1 MAKPIIPVFYSCD
14 EKFLK
19 YCMVSL
25 YSLLKNA
32 KEDCTYL
39 IYILHTDISPE
50 VQDEFYDRLDS
61 IGLSVSYDVCF
72 EDVTE
77 NLNLIE
83 HEFPLRDYYSKTT
96 YYRLLIS
103 DMHPEHDKVIYID
116 ADTIVQG
123 DISALYD
130 EDISD
135 YYLGACHEQVM
146 VKIRE
151 FGDYVEQC
159 LGISR
164 HNFFNAGV
172 LLINCAE
179 FRSRQILHRFLEEL
193 HAYDFVVTQ
202 DEDYL
207 NLITKDHVKF
217 LNQRWNT
224 ELFQEPDY
232 PVEEAKI
239 LHYVMFSKP
248 WHYKDCLCG
257 DIYLS
262 YAKETPVFPD
272 IEASLR
278 EYSEEAR
285 SRDNEAAER
294 LLKTAIRETFRE
306 DNYLKR
312 LNRDKRAKD
321 RVEIVKK
328 IEEFERD
335 GRFFEDVEDD
345 PPTKPL
351 LPDDIDY
358 LHKTL
363 AQKIKTKVAFAQ
375 AHKVVDKLIKNKQLI
390 IKDMKGIENFQNL
403 DSGAVIT
410 CNHFNAFDSFIIQ
423 LVYEAAKQK
432 KRTFYR
438 VIREGNYTSFPGF
451 YGFLMRNCNTL
462 PLSSDIRTMRKFF
475 EATNTVLKNG
485 HFVLVYPEQS
495 MWWNYRKPK
504 PLKNGAFIFSA
515 KSGVPVLPCFIT
527 MRDTENIGEDGFPI
541 QEYTVHISKPIYPDP
556 SLPYKK
562 QSEQLLKENY
572 RVWKEIY
579 EREYQMPLSYTTE
592 DMPESVTRGLL

>member
-1 MAKPIIPVFYSCD
+1 MADFVIPVFYSCD
-14 EKFLK
+14 ESFLK
-19 YCMVSL
+19 YCMVSMS
-25 YSLLKNA
+25 SLLKNA
-32 KEDCTYL
+32 SSGCVYR
-39 IYILHTDISPE
+39 IYVLNTDIS
-50 VQDEFYDRLDS
+50 DEAQKTFCEQIDS
-61 IGLSVSYDVCF
+61 MKLSSKYEICF
-72 EDVTE
+72 EDVSE

-96 YYRLLIS
+96 YYRLLIA
-103 DMHPEHDKVIYID
+103 DMHPEYDKVIYID
-116 ADTIVQG
+116 SDTIVQG
-123 DISALYD
+123 DISELFKENID
-130 EDISD
+130 DH
-135 YYLGACHEQVM
+135 YLGACHEQVM
-146 VKIRE
+146 VQIDE
-151 FGDYVEQC
+151 YGEYVEKC

-164 HNFFNAGV
+164 HNFFNAGI
-172 LLINCAE
+172 LLINCKE
-179 FRSRQILHRFLEEL
+179 FRDKQLLHRFLEEL

-217 LNQRWNT
+217 LDQRWNT
-224 ELFQEPDY
+224 EIFNEISY
-232 PVEEAKI
+232 PIEEAKI
-239 LHYVMFSKP
+239 IHYIMFCKP
-248 WHYKDCLCG
+248 WHYADCPHA
-257 DIYLS
+257 DIYMS
-262 YAKETPVFPD
+262 YAKATPVFPE
-272 IEASLR
+272 IEAELNAYTDEDRARDKKGGENLR
-278 EYSEEAR
+278 K
-285 SRDNEAAER
+285 
-294 LLKTAIRETFRE
+294 LAIRETNRE

-363 AQKIKTKVAFAQ
+363 IEKIKTKVAFAQ

-390 IKDMKGIENFQNL
+390 IKDMKGIEHFQNL
-403 DSGAVIT
+403 SSGAVIT

-515 KSGVPVLPCFIT
+515 KNDVPVLPCFIT
-527 MRDTENIGEDGFPI
+527 MRDTENVGEDGFPI
-541 QEYTVHISKPIYPDP
+541 QEYTVHISEPIYPDK

-562 QSEQLLKENY
+562 QTDKLRKENY

-579 EREYQMPLSYTTE
+579 EREYQMPLEYTTI
-592 DMPESVTRGLL
+592 DMPDLDTLK

>member
-1 MAKPIIPVFYSCD
+1 MADFVIPVFYSCD
-14 EKFLK
+14 ESFLK
-19 YCMVSL
+19 YCLVSMS
-25 YSLLKNA
+25 SLLKNVSS
-32 KEDCTYL
+32 ECFCR
-39 IYILHTDISPE
+39 IYVLNTDIS
-50 VQDEFYDRLDS
+50 DEAQKTFCEQIDS
-61 IGLSVSYDVCF
+61 MKLSSQYEICF
-72 EDVTE
+72 EDVSE

-96 YYRLLIS
+96 YYRLLIA
-103 DMHPEHDKVIYID
+103 DMHPEYDKVIYID
-116 ADTIVQG
+116 SDTIVQG
-123 DISALYD
+123 DISELYNENID
-130 EDISD
+130 DH
-135 YYLGACHEQVM
+135 YLGACHEQVM
-146 VKIRE
+146 VQIDE
-151 FGDYVEQC
+151 YGEYVEKC

-164 HNFFNAGV
+164 HNFFNAGI
-172 LLINCAE
+172 LLINCKE
-179 FRSRQILHRFLEEL
+179 FRDKQLLHRFLEEL

-217 LNQRWNT
+217 LDQRWNT
-224 ELFQEPDY
+224 EIFNEISY
-232 PVEEAKI
+232 PIEEAKI
-239 LHYVMFSKP
+239 IHYIMFCKP
-248 WHYKDCLCG
+248 WHYADCPHA
-257 DIYLS
+257 DIYMS
-262 YAKETPVFPD
+262 YAKATPVFSE
-272 IEASLR
+272 IEAELNAYTDEDRARDKKGGENLR
-278 EYSEEAR
+278 K
-285 SRDNEAAER
+285 
-294 LLKTAIRETFRE
+294 LAIRETNRE

-363 AQKIKTKVAFAQ
+363 IEKIKTKVAFAQ

-390 IKDMKGIENFQNL
+390 IKDMKGIEHFQNL
-403 DSGAVIT
+403 SSGAVIT

-515 KSGVPVLPCFIT
+515 KNDVPVLPCFIT
-527 MRDTENIGEDGFPI
+527 MRDTENVGEDGFPI
-541 QEYTVHISKPIYPDP
+541 QEYTVHISEPIYPDK

-562 QSEQLLKENY
+562 QTDKLRKENY

-579 EREYQMPLSYTTE
+579 EREYQMPLEYTTI
-592 DMPESVTRGLL
+592 DMPDLDTLK

>member
-1 MAKPIIPVFYSCD
+1 MADFVIPIFYSCD

-19 YCMVSL
+19 YCMVSMS
-25 YSLLKNA
+25 SLLKNA
-32 KEDCTYL
+32 SADCVCR
-39 IYILHTDISPE
+39 IYILNTDISDDAQKKFCE
-50 VQDEFYDRLDS
+50 QLDS
-61 IGLSVSYDVCF
+61 MKLSAKYEICF
-72 EDVTE
+72 EDVSDH
-77 NLNLIE
+77 LNLIE

-96 YYRLLIS
+96 YYRLLIA
-103 DMHPEHDKVIYID
+103 DMHPEYDKVIYID
-116 ADTIVQG
+116 SDTIVQG
-123 DISALYD
+123 DISELYNENID
-130 EDISD
+130 DH
-135 YYLGACHEQVM
+135 YLGACHEQVM
-146 VKIRE
+146 VQIDE
-151 FGDYVEQC
+151 YGEYVEKC

-164 HNFFNAGV
+164 HNFFNAGI
-172 LLINCAE
+172 LLINCKE
-179 FRSRQILHRFLEEL
+179 FRDKQLLHRFLEEL

-217 LNQRWNT
+217 LDQRWNT
-224 ELFQEPDY
+224 EIFNEISY
-232 PVEEAKI
+232 PIEEAKI
-239 LHYVMFSKP
+239 IHYIMFCKP
-248 WHYKDCLCG
+248 WHYADCPHA
-257 DIYLS
+257 DIYMS
-262 YAKETPVFPD
+262 YAKATPVFPE
-272 IEASLR
+272 IEAELNAYTDEDRARDKKGGENLR
-278 EYSEEAR
+278 K
-285 SRDNEAAER
+285 
-294 LLKTAIRETFRE
+294 LAIRETNRE

-363 AQKIKTKVAFAQ
+363 IEKIKTKVAFAQ

-390 IKDMKGIENFQNL
+390 IKDMKGIEHFQNL
-403 DSGAVIT
+403 SSGAVIT

-515 KSGVPVLPCFIT
+515 KNDVPVLPCFIT
-527 MRDTENIGEDGFPI
+527 MRDTENVGEDGFPI
-541 QEYTVHISKPIYPDP
+541 QEYTVHISEPIYPDK

-562 QSEQLLKENY
+562 QTDKLRKENY

-579 EREYQMPLSYTTE
+579 EREYQMPLEYTTI
-592 DMPESVTRGLL
+592 DMPDLDTLK

>member
-1 MAKPIIPVFYSCD
+1 MADFVIPVFYSCD
-14 EKFLK
+14 ESFLK
-19 YCMVSL
+19 YCMVSMS
-25 YSLLKNA
+25 SLLKNA
-32 KEDCTYL
+32 SSGCVYR
-39 IYILHTDISPE
+39 IYVLNTDIS
-50 VQDEFYDRLDS
+50 DEAQKTFCEQIDS
-61 IGLSVSYDVCF
+61 MKLSSQYEICF
-72 EDVTE
+72 EDVSE

-96 YYRLLIS
+96 YYRLLIA
-103 DMHPEHDKVIYID
+103 DMHPEYDKVIYID
-116 ADTIVQG
+116 SDTIVQG
-123 DISALYD
+123 DISELYNENID
-130 EDISD
+130 DH
-135 YYLGACHEQVM
+135 YLGACHEQVM
-146 VKIRE
+146 VQIDE
-151 FGDYVEQC
+151 YGEYVEKC

-164 HNFFNAGV
+164 HNFFNAGI
-172 LLINCAE
+172 LLINCKE
-179 FRSRQILHRFLEEL
+179 FRDKQLLHRFLEEL

-217 LNQRWNT
+217 LDQRWNT
-224 ELFQEPDY
+224 EIFNEISY
-232 PVEEAKI
+232 PIEEAKI
-239 LHYVMFSKP
+239 IHYIMFCKP
-248 WHYKDCLCG
+248 WHYADCPHA
-257 DIYLS
+257 DIYMS
-262 YAKETPVFPD
+262 YAKATPVFPE
-272 IEASLR
+272 IEAELNAYTDEDRARDKKGGENLR
-278 EYSEEAR
+278 K
-285 SRDNEAAER
+285 
-294 LLKTAIRETFRE
+294 LAIRETNRE

-363 AQKIKTKVAFAQ
+363 IEKIKTKVAFAQ

-390 IKDMKGIENFQNL
+390 IKDMKGIEHFQNL
-403 DSGAVIT
+403 SSGAVIT

-438 VIREGNYTSFPGF
+438 VIREGNYTSFPG
-451 YGFLMRNCNTL
+451 L
-462 PLSSDIRTMRKFF
+462 
-475 EATNTVLKNG
+475 NTVLKNG

-495 MWWNYRKPK
+495 MRWNYRKPK

-515 KSGVPVLPCFIT
+515 KNDVPVLPCFIT
-527 MRDTENIGEDGFPI
+527 MRDTENVGEDGFPI
-541 QEYTVHISKPIYPDP
+541 QEYTVHISEPIYPDK

-562 QSEQLLKENY
+562 QTDKLRKENY

-579 EREYQMPLSYTTE
+579 EREYQMPLEYTTI
-592 DMPESVTRGLL
+592 DMPDLDTLK

>member
-1 MAKPIIPVFYSCD
+1 MADFVIPVFYSCD
-14 EKFLK
+14 ESFLK
-19 YCMVSL
+19 YCMVSMS
-25 YSLLKNA
+25 SLLKNA
-32 KEDCTYL
+32 SSGCVYR
-39 IYILHTDISPE
+39 IYVLNTDIS
-50 VQDEFYDRLDS
+50 DEAQKTFCEQIDS
-61 IGLSVSYDVCF
+61 MKLSSKYEICF
-72 EDVTE
+72 EDVSE

-96 YYRLLIS
+96 YYRLLIA
-103 DMHPEHDKVIYID
+103 DMHPEYDKVIYID
-116 ADTIVQG
+116 SDTIVQG
-123 DISALYD
+123 DISELYKENID
-130 EDISD
+130 DH
-135 YYLGACHEQVM
+135 YLGACHEQVM
-146 VKIRE
+146 VQIDE
-151 FGDYVEQC
+151 YGEYVEKC

-164 HNFFNAGV
+164 HNFFNAGI
-172 LLINCAE
+172 LLINCKE
-179 FRSRQILHRFLEEL
+179 FRDKQLLHRFLEEL

-217 LNQRWNT
+217 LDQRWNT
-224 ELFQEPDY
+224 EIFNEISY
-232 PVEEAKI
+232 PIEEAKI
-239 LHYVMFSKP
+239 IHYIMFCKP
-248 WHYKDCLCG
+248 WHYADCPHA
-257 DIYLS
+257 DIYMS
-262 YAKETPVFPD
+262 YAKATPVFPE
-272 IEASLR
+272 IEAELNAYTDEDRARDKKGGENLR
-278 EYSEEAR
+278 K
-285 SRDNEAAER
+285 
-294 LLKTAIRETFRE
+294 LAIRETNRE

-363 AQKIKTKVAFAQ
+363 IEKIKTKVAFAQ

-390 IKDMKGIENFQNL
+390 IKDMKGIEHFQNL
-403 DSGAVIT
+403 SSGAVIT

-515 KSGVPVLPCFIT
+515 KNDVPVLPCFIT
-527 MRDTENIGEDGFPI
+527 MRDTENVGEDGFPI
-541 QEYTVHISKPIYPDP
+541 QEYTVHISEPIYPDK

-562 QSEQLLKENY
+562 QTDKLRKENY

-579 EREYQMPLSYTTE
+579 EREYQMPLEYTTI
-592 DMPESVTRGLL
+592 DMPDLDTLK

>member
-1 MAKPIIPVFYSCD
+1 MADFVIPVFYSCD
-14 EKFLK
+14 ESFLK
-19 YCMVSL
+19 YCMVSMS
-25 YSLLKNA
+25 SLLKNVSS
-32 KEDCTYL
+32 DCVCR
-39 IYILHTDISPE
+39 IYVLNTDISDE
-50 VQDEFYDRLDS
+50 VQKTFCEQIDS
-61 IGLSVSYDVCF
+61 MKLSSQYEICF
-72 EDVTE
+72 EDVSE

-96 YYRLLIS
+96 YYRLLIA
-103 DMHPEHDKVIYID
+103 DMHPEYDKVIYID
-116 ADTIVQG
+116 SDTIVQG
-123 DISALYD
+123 DISELFKENID
-130 EDISD
+130 DH
-135 YYLGACHEQVM
+135 YLGACHEHG
-146 VKIRE
+146 E
-151 FGDYVEQC
+151 YVEKC
-159 LGISR
+159 IGISR
-164 HNFFNAGV
+164 HNFFNAGI
-172 LLINCAE
+172 LLINCKE
-179 FRSRQILHRFLEEL
+179 FRDKQLLHRFLEEL

-217 LNQRWNT
+217 LDQRWNT
-224 ELFQEPDY
+224 EIFNEISY
-232 PVEEAKI
+232 PIEEAKI
-239 LHYVMFSKP
+239 IHYIMFCKP
-248 WHYKDCLCG
+248 WHYADCPHA
-257 DIYLS
+257 DIYMS
-262 YAKETPVFPD
+262 YAKATPVFPE
-272 IEASLR
+272 IEAELNAYTDEDRARDKKGGENLR
-278 EYSEEAR
+278 K
-285 SRDNEAAER
+285 
-294 LLKTAIRETFRE
+294 LAIRETNRE

-363 AQKIKTKVAFAQ
+363 IEKIKTKVAFAQ

-390 IKDMKGIENFQNL
+390 IKDMKGIEHFQNL
-403 DSGAVIT
+403 SSGAVIT

-495 MWWNYRKPK
+495 MRWNYRKPK

-515 KSGVPVLPCFIT
+515 KNDVPVLPCFIT
-527 MRDTENIGEDGFPI
+527 MRDTENVGEDGFPI
-541 QEYTVHISKPIYPDP
+541 QEYTVHISEPIYPDK

-562 QSEQLLKENY
+562 QTDKLRKENY

-579 EREYQMPLSYTTE
+579 EREYQMPLEYTTI
-592 DMPESVTRGLL
+592 DMPDLDTLK

>member
-1 MAKPIIPVFYSCD
+1 MADFVIPVFYSCD
-14 EKFLK
+14 ESFLK
-19 YCMVSL
+19 YCMVSMS
-25 YSLLKNA
+25 SLLKNVSS
-32 KEDCTYL
+32 ECFCR
-39 IYILHTDISPE
+39 IYVLNTDIS
-50 VQDEFYDRLDS
+50 DEAQKTFCEQIDS
-61 IGLSVSYDVCF
+61 MKLSSKYEICF
-72 EDVTE
+72 EDVSE

-96 YYRLLIS
+96 YYRLLIA
-103 DMHPEHDKVIYID
+103 DMHPEYDKVIYID
-116 ADTIVQG
+116 SDTIVQG
-123 DISALYD
+123 DISELYNENID
-130 EDISD
+130 DH
-135 YYLGACHEQVM
+135 YLGACHEQVM
-146 VKIRE
+146 VQIDE
-151 FGDYVEQC
+151 YGEYVEKC

-164 HNFFNAGV
+164 HNFFNAGI
-172 LLINCAE
+172 LLINCKE
-179 FRSRQILHRFLEEL
+179 FRDKQLLHRFLEEL

-217 LNQRWNT
+217 LDQRWNT
-224 ELFQEPDY
+224 EIFNEISY
-232 PVEEAKI
+232 PIEEAKI
-239 LHYVMFSKP
+239 IHYIMFCKP
-248 WHYKDCLCG
+248 WHYADCPHA
-257 DIYLS
+257 DIYMS
-262 YAKETPVFPD
+262 YAKATPVFPE
-272 IEASLR
+272 IEAELNAYTDEDRARDKKGGENLR
-278 EYSEEAR
+278 K
-285 SRDNEAAER
+285 
-294 LLKTAIRETFRE
+294 LAIRETNRE

-363 AQKIKTKVAFAQ
+363 IEKIKTKVAFAQ

-390 IKDMKGIENFQNL
+390 IKDMKGIEHFQNL
-403 DSGAVIT
+403 SSGAVIT
-410 CNHFNAFDSFIIQ
+410 CTHFNEFDSFIIQ

-515 KSGVPVLPCFIT
+515 KNDVPVLPCFIT
-527 MRDTENIGEDGFPI
+527 MRDTENVGEDGFPI
-541 QEYTVHISKPIYPDP
+541 QEYTVHISEPIYPDK

-562 QSEQLLKENY
+562 QTDKLRKENY

-579 EREYQMPLSYTTE
+579 EREYQMPLEYTTI
-592 DMPESVTRGLL
+592 DMPDLDTLK

>member
-1 MAKPIIPVFYSCD
+1 MADFVIPVFYSCD
-14 EKFLK
+14 ESFLK
-19 YCMVSL
+19 YCMVSMS
-25 YSLLKNA
+25 SLLKNVSS
-32 KEDCTYL
+32 ECFCR
-39 IYILHTDISPE
+39 IYVLNTDIS
-50 VQDEFYDRLDS
+50 DEAQKTFCEQIDS
-61 IGLSVSYDVCF
+61 MKLSSQYEICF
-72 EDVTE
+72 EDVSE

-96 YYRLLIS
+96 YYRLLIA
-103 DMHPEHDKVIYID
+103 DMHPEYDKVIYID
-116 ADTIVQG
+116 SDTIVQG
-123 DISALYD
+123 DISELYNENI
-130 EDISD
+130 EDH
-135 YYLGACHEQVM
+135 YLGACHEQVM
-146 VKIRE
+146 VQIDE
-151 FGDYVEQC
+151 YGEYVEKC

-164 HNFFNAGV
+164 HNFFNAGI
-172 LLINCAE
+172 LLINCKE
-179 FRSRQILHRFLEEL
+179 FRDKQLLHRFLEEL

-217 LNQRWNT
+217 LDQRWNT
-224 ELFQEPDY
+224 EIFNEISY
-232 PVEEAKI
+232 PIEEAKI
-239 LHYVMFSKP
+239 IHYIMFCKP
-248 WHYKDCLCG
+248 WHYADCPHA
-257 DIYLS
+257 DIYMS
-262 YAKETPVFPD
+262 YAKATPVFPE
-272 IEASLR
+272 IEAELNAYTDEDRARDKKGGENLR
-278 EYSEEAR
+278 K
-285 SRDNEAAER
+285 
-294 LLKTAIRETFRE
+294 LAIRETNRE

-358 LHKTL
+358 LHKTPIE
-363 AQKIKTKVAFAQ
+363 KIKTKVAFAQ

-390 IKDMKGIENFQNL
+390 IKDMKGIEHFQNL
-403 DSGAVIT
+403 SSGAVIT

-515 KSGVPVLPCFIT
+515 KNDVPVLPCFIT
-527 MRDTENIGEDGFPI
+527 MRDTENVGEDGFPI
-541 QEYTVHISKPIYPDP
+541 QEYTVHISEPIYPDK

-562 QSEQLLKENY
+562 QTDKLRKENY

-579 EREYQMPLSYTTE
+579 EREYQMPLEYTTI
-592 DMPESVTRGLL
+592 DMPDLDTLK

>member
-1 MAKPIIPVFYSCD
+1 MADSMIPIFYSCD
-14 EKFLK
+14 ENFLK
-19 YCMVSL
+19 YCLVSMS
-25 YSLLKNA
+25 SLLKNA
-32 KEDCTYL
+32 SPDSSYCV
-39 IYILHTDISPE
+39 YILHTDISEAAQQTFHEQLAGMGLP
-50 VQDEFYDRLDS
+50 VKYEFS
-61 IGLSVSYDVCF
+61 F
-72 EDVTE
+72 EDVSD

-96 YYRLLIS
+96 YYRLLIA
-103 DMHPEHDKVIYID
+103 DMHPEYDKVIYLD
-116 ADTIVQG
+116 ADTIVPG
-123 DISALYD
+123 DISAFYN

-146 VKIRE
+146 VQIQE

-159 LGISR
+159 LGVSR
-164 HNFFNAGV
+164 HNYFNAGV
-172 LLINCAE
+172 LLINCAA
-179 FRSRQILHRFLEEL
+179 FRSKMLLHRFLEEL
-193 HAYDFVVTQ
+193 HTYDFVVTQ

-217 LNQRWNT
+217 LDQRWNT
-224 ELFQEPDY
+224 EIYGDIPY
-232 PVEEAKI
+232 PIEEAKI
-239 LHYVMFSKP
+239 LHYIMFNKP
-248 WHYKDCLCG
+248 WHYRDCPYG
-257 DIYLS
+257 NIYLR
-262 YAKETPVFPD
+262 YAKRTPVFD
-272 IEASLR
+272 EISAQLDSYTDEEKARDKAGSENLR
-278 EYSEEAR
+278 KLAV
-285 SRDNEAAER
+285 
-294 LLKTAIRETFRE
+294 KETNRE

-321 RVEIVKK
+321 RVDIVKK

-358 LHKTL
+358 LHKTPIDKL
-363 AQKIKTKVAFAQ
+363 KTKIAFSQ

-390 IKDMKGIENFQNL
+390 IKDMKGIEHFQNL
-403 DSGAVIT
+403 TSGAVIT

-462 PLSSDIRTMRKFF
+462 PLSSDIRTMKKFF

-504 PLKNGAFIFSA
+504 PLKNGAFTFSA
-515 KSGVPVLPCFIT
+515 KNGVPVLPCFIT
-527 MRDTENIGEDGFPI
+527 MRDTELIGEDGFPI
-541 QEYTVHISKPIYPDP
+541 QEYTVHISEPIYPDKN
-556 SLPYKK
+556 LPYKK
-562 QSEQLLKENY
+562 QTEQLRKENY

-579 EREYQMPLSYTTE
+579 EREYQMPLEYTTI
-592 DMPESVTRGLL
+592 DMPDIDSFK

>member
-1 MAKPIIPVFYSCD
+1 MADFVIPVFYSCD
-14 EKFLK
+14 ESFLK
-19 YCMVSL
+19 YCMVSMS
-25 YSLLKNA
+25 SLLKNA
-32 KEDCTYL
+32 SSGCVYR
-39 IYILHTDISPE
+39 IYVLNTDIS
-50 VQDEFYDRLDS
+50 DEAQKTFCEQIDS
-61 IGLSVSYDVCF
+61 MKLSSKYEICF
-72 EDVTE
+72 EDVSE

-96 YYRLLIS
+96 YYRLLIA
-103 DMHPEHDKVIYID
+103 DMHPEYDKVIYID
-116 ADTIVQG
+116 SDTIVQG
-123 DISALYD
+123 DISELFKENID
-130 EDISD
+130 DH
-135 YYLGACHEQVM
+135 YLGACHEQVM
-146 VKIRE
+146 VQIDE
-151 FGDYVEQC
+151 YGEYVEKC

-164 HNFFNAGV
+164 HNFFNAGI
-172 LLINCAE
+172 LLINCKE
-179 FRSRQILHRFLEEL
+179 FRDKQLLHRFLEEL

-217 LNQRWNT
+217 LDQRWNT
-224 ELFQEPDY
+224 EIFNEISY
-232 PVEEAKI
+232 PIEEAKI
-239 LHYVMFSKP
+239 IHYIMFCKP
-248 WHYKDCLCG
+248 WHYDDCPHA
-257 DIYLS
+257 DIYMS
-262 YAKETPVFPD
+262 YAKATPVFSE
-272 IEASLR
+272 IEAELNAYTDEDRARDKKGGENLR
-278 EYSEEAR
+278 K
-285 SRDNEAAER
+285 
-294 LLKTAIRETFRE
+294 LAIRETNRD

-363 AQKIKTKVAFAQ
+363 IEKIKTKVAFAQ

-390 IKDMKGIENFQNL
+390 IKDMKGIEHFQNL
-403 DSGAVIT
+403 SSGAVIT

-515 KSGVPVLPCFIT
+515 KNDVPVLPCFIT
-527 MRDTENIGEDGFPI
+527 MRDTENVGEDGFPI
-541 QEYTVHISKPIYPDP
+541 QEYTVHISEPIYPDK

-562 QSEQLLKENY
+562 QTDKLRKENY

-579 EREYQMPLSYTTE
+579 EREYQMPLEYTTI
-592 DMPESVTRGLL
+592 DMPDLDTLK

>member
-1 MAKPIIPVFYSCD
+1 MS
-14 EKFLK
+14 
-19 YCMVSL
+19 
-25 YSLLKNA
+25 SLLKNVSS
-32 KEDCTYL
+32 ECFCR
-39 IYILHTDISPE
+39 IYVLNTDIS
-50 VQDEFYDRLDS
+50 DEAQKTFCEQIDS
-61 IGLSVSYDVCF
+61 MKLSSQYEICF
-72 EDVTE
+72 EDVSE

-96 YYRLLIS
+96 YYRLLIA
-103 DMHPEHDKVIYID
+103 DMHPEYDKVIYID
-116 ADTIVQG
+116 SDTIVQG
-123 DISALYD
+123 DISELFKENID
-130 EDISD
+130 DH
-135 YYLGACHEQVM
+135 YLGACHEQVM
-146 VKIRE
+146 VQIDE
-151 FGDYVEQC
+151 YGEYVEKC

-164 HNFFNAGV
+164 HNFFNAGI
-172 LLINCAE
+172 LLINCKE
-179 FRSRQILHRFLEEL
+179 FRDKQLLHRFLEEL

-217 LNQRWNT
+217 LDQRWNT
-224 ELFQEPDY
+224 EIFNEISY
-232 PVEEAKI
+232 PIEEAKI
-239 LHYVMFSKP
+239 IHYIMFCKP
-248 WHYKDCLCG
+248 WHYADCPHA
-257 DIYLS
+257 DIYMS
-262 YAKETPVFPD
+262 YAKATPVFPE
-272 IEASLR
+272 IEAELNAYTDEDRARDKKGGENLR
-278 EYSEEAR
+278 K
-285 SRDNEAAER
+285 
-294 LLKTAIRETFRE
+294 LAIRETNRE

-345 PPTKPL
+345 PPKKPL

-363 AQKIKTKVAFAQ
+363 IEKIKTKVAFAQ

-390 IKDMKGIENFQNL
+390 IKDMKGIEHIQNL
-403 DSGAVIT
+403 SSGAVIT

-515 KSGVPVLPCFIT
+515 KNDVPVLPCFIT
-527 MRDTENIGEDGFPI
+527 MRDTENVGEDGFPI
-541 QEYTVHISKPIYPDP
+541 QEYTVHISEPIYPDK

-562 QSEQLLKENY
+562 QTDKLRKENY

-579 EREYQMPLSYTTE
+579 EREYQMPLEYTTI
-592 DMPESVTRGLL
+592 DMPDLDTLK

>member
-1 MAKPIIPVFYSCD
+1 MAKPMIPIFYSCD
-14 EKFLK
+14 ENFLK
-19 YCMVSL
+19 YCLISL
-25 YSLLKNA
+25 SSLLKNA
-32 KEDCTYL
+32 SADYVYSV
-39 IYILHTDISPE
+39 YILHTDISPE
-50 VQDEFYDRLDS
+50 AQEDFQAK
-61 IGLSVSYDVCF
+61 LSGMGIPVRCDVCF

-96 YYRLLIS
+96 YFRLLIS
-103 DMHPEHDKVIYID
+103 DMHQELDKAVYLD

-123 DISALYD
+123 DISAFYNIEL
-130 EDISD
+130 SD
-135 YYLGACHEQVM
+135 FYLAACHEQVM
-146 VKIRE
+146 VQIKE
-151 FGDYVEQC
+151 YGDYVEQC
-159 LGISR
+159 LGVSR
-164 HNFFNAGV
+164 HNYFNAGV
-172 LLINCAE
+172 LLLNCKE
-179 FRSRQILHRFLEEL
+179 FRAKQLLHRFLEEL

-207 NLITKDHVKF
+207 NLICKDRVLF
-217 LNQRWNT
+217 LDQRWNT
-224 ELFQEPDY
+224 EIFGKIDC

-239 LHYVMFSKP
+239 LHYIMFNKP
-248 WHYKDCLCG
+248 WRYTDCLHG
-257 DIYLS
+257 DIYLR
-262 YAKETPVFPD
+262 YAKETPVYD
-272 IEASLR
+272 QIEADLDAYTD
-278 EYSEEAR
+278 EDKK
-285 SRDNEAAER
+285 RDCDAAEKLR
-294 LLKTAIRETFRE
+294 QTAVKETNRE

-312 LNRDKRAKD
+312 LNRDKRAQD
-321 RVEIVKK
+321 RVEIVEK
-328 IEEFERD
+328 IAEYERD

-358 LHKTL
+358 LKKSL
-363 AQKIKTKVAFAQ
+363 AQKIRTKMAFSQ
-375 AHKVVDKLIKNKQLI
+375 AHKVVDKLIKNGQLI
-390 IKDMKGIENFQNL
+390 IKDMKGIEHFQNL

-423 LVYEAAKQK
+423 LVYEAAQQK

-515 KSGVPVLPCFIT
+515 KNDVPVLPCFIT
-527 MRDTENIGEDGFPI
+527 MRDTEKLGEDGFPI
-541 QEYTVHISKPIYPDP
+541 QEYTVHISEPIKPDMN
-556 SLPYKK
+556 LPYRKRV
-562 QSEQLLKENY
+562 EALRNENY
-572 RVWKEIY
+572 RIWKEIY
-579 EREYQMPLSYTTE
+579 EREYQMPLEYTTI
-592 DMPESVTRGLL
+592 DMPDLDAMR